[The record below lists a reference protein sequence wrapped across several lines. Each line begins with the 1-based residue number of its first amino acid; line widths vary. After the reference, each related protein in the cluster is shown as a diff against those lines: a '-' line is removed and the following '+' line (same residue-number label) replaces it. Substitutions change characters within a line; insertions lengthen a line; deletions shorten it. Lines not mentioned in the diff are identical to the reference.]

1 MRYQSMPKVFL
12 FLTLFLTLSIAQTE
26 IFSPAERLQGYAL
39 HDDQLIFIFDESI
52 YQVQADKVVL
62 EGSMRGWNHDLDDR
76 QWWLKRSE
84 IEGLW
89 LLSIE
94 NRDFHRIPPGT
105 VFKYRINEGDWM
117 NPPAGATNE
126 RGGNLVLAPE
136 IKPLRLEAEI
146 AGSRNIQLIFKGAR
160 PEYIYSAD
168 RYHIQSYEGA
178 IIPVERVFYL
188 EPGKL
193 QLVPAQNLDI
203 RRLHYLYTPYRDE
216 RVTITYDGWFRQ
228 LYSGEPFG
236 ANYVKAENAT
246 WIRLFAPRADSVQVF
261 LYLQPGDS
269 ASAKMDMAVDS
280 LGVWEARLQ
289 GNWEGW
295 YYDFRAYGAD
305 EPGNHFYSTIGLHFS
320 DPWGRVSVDTFGPCR
335 IWPAMQPATPLRK
348 GIPRMEDVIAYEV
361 HVQDFTRL
369 LPIPEQYR
377 GTFSGF
383 VIPGLKNARGEAI
396 GFDHLVEMGINVVH
410 LMPVQ
415 EYLHYPD
422 EEWQAAFLND
432 PYMIEQEINAENYQW
447 GYRTSHAFALESR
460 YRVKGTE
467 WGAQNEQFKDLVQA
481 FHDRDIA
488 VIVDLV
494 FNHTAERMD
503 NRQYYF
509 NFSAIDVPYF
519 YRTDDQLN
527 FIGEYGTETKSEE
540 RPIMQRW
547 IIEQCTDL
555 IQQYGIDGFRID
567 LAGQTDKQ
575 TLKALREALGP
586 DIIVYGEPW
595 IASADPDYEDNPDWD
610 WYKADSP
617 ITFFQ
622 DDTRNAFK
630 GAPSNP
636 QEKRRDRGYAGGNG
650 DRENVKK
657 ALSAGFPE
665 DQTPLSGINYL
676 DIHDNW
682 ALADR
687 FAQSDWDGRFG
698 VDERP
703 YKIAATLLFTSLG
716 PIVLHGGSE
725 LMRSKGV
732 APLQAM
738 IKYTATGPIYIHGKR
753 DTYNLSRAN
762 AFLWDQK
769 GFNAGEDEGIFCN
782 YKNMYDFW
790 KGLIAFRKS
799 DHGKVFRIAHKPDA
813 DYYQWIEPSNPH
825 LFGYLVDQSVL
836 VLINTDTTSGV
847 FENIQLPR
855 GNWQLIAN
863 IDRIE
868 HQRGIKEDP
877 FSRLK
882 GNRRHTIA
890 LQAEDLKIWI
900 KK

>member
-1 MRYQSMPKVFL
+1 M
-12 FLTLFLTLSIAQTE
+12 
-26 IFSPAERLQGYAL
+26 
-39 HDDQLIFIFDESI
+39 
-52 YQVQADKVVL
+52 
-62 EGSMRGWNHDLDDR
+62 
-76 QWWLKRSE
+76 
-84 IEGLW
+84 
-89 LLSIE
+89 
-94 NRDFHRIPPGT
+94 
-105 VFKYRINEGDWM
+105 
-117 NPPAGATNE
+117 
-126 RGGNLVLAPE
+126 
-136 IKPLRLEAEI
+136 
-146 AGSRNIQLIFKGAR
+146 
-160 PEYIYSAD
+160 
-168 RYHIQSYEGA
+168 HI
-178 IIPVERVFYL
+178 
-188 EPGKL
+188 
-193 QLVPAQNLDI
+193 
-203 RRLHYLYTPYRDE
+203 
-216 RVTITYDGWFRQ
+216 
-228 LYSGEPFG
+228 
-236 ANYVKAENAT
+236 
-246 WIRLFAPRADSVQVF
+246 
-261 LYLQPGDS
+261 
-269 ASAKMDMAVDS
+269 
-280 LGVWEARLQ
+280 
-289 GNWEGW
+289 
-295 YYDFRAYGAD
+295 
-305 EPGNHFYSTIGLHFS
+305 
-320 DPWGRVSVDTFGPCR
+320 
-335 IWPAMQPATPLRK
+335 
-348 GIPRMEDVIAYEV
+348 
-361 HVQDFTRL
+361 QDFTRL
-369 LPIPEQYR
+369 LPIPEPYL

-396 GFDHLVEMGINVVH
+396 GLDHLLELGINVVH

-422 EEWQAAFLND
+422 EEWRAAFLND
-432 PYMIEQEINAENYQW
+432 PYMMEQGINTENYQW

-460 YRVKGTE
+460 YRVKGSE
-467 WGAQNEQFKDLVQA
+467 WGAQNEQFRDLVQA
-481 FHDRDIA
+481 FHDHDIA

-509 NFSAIDVPYF
+509 NFSAMDVPYF

-575 TLKALREALGP
+575 TLKALREELGP
-586 DIIVYGEPW
+586 EIIVYGEPW

-610 WYKADSP
+610 WYKADAP

-630 GAPSNP
+630 GPPSDP
-636 QEKRRDRGYAGGNG
+636 RDKRRDRGYAGGNG

-687 FAQSDWDGRFG
+687 FAASDWDGRFG
-698 VDERP
+698 VDERS

-732 APLQAM
+732 APLQEL
-738 IKYTATGPIYIHGKR
+738 IKYTVTGPIYIHGKP
-753 DTYNLSRAN
+753 DTYNLARAN
-762 AFLWDQK
+762 AFLWENK
-769 GFNAGEDEGIFCN
+769 GLNIGDGPDVHCN

-799 DHGKVFRIAHKPDA
+799 DHGKVFRIAHKPGA
-813 DYYQWIEPSNPH
+813 DYYQWFEPPNPH
-825 LFGYLVDQSVL
+825 LLGYLVDHAVL

-847 FENIQLPR
+847 FESIQLPR

-863 IDRIE
+863 IDRID
-868 HQRGIKEDP
+868 HRRGIIEEP
-877 FSRLK
+877 LTRLK
-882 GNRRHTIA
+882 GERRHTIPIEP
-890 LQAEDLKIWI
+890 EDLKIWI